1 MTTTAART
9 RIRST
14 GRYILIGIITAA
26 PLAITWFILDF
37 LFRQL
42 SRIGRPLVTAITSA
56 LAPDHP
62 GIASWLENQAFL
74 SILAVVAVLA
84 LLWLLGWMAT
94 RVLGQRLIDL
104 FERVVGLIPFVD
116 KIYQATKRVLTVAGT
131 TPGSDRRVVLINFPS
146 PEMKTIGLVTRI
158 LKDSET
164 GEELAAVYVPTSPN
178 PTSGY
183 IEIVP
188 VRDVTFT
195 DWTFDQAMSFV
206 VTGGSSAPETIA
218 YSTKR
223 GLASGPPADP
233 LRDAAAKR

>member
-1 MTTTAART
+1 MTTLAPRT
-9 RIRST
+9 RIKST

-26 PLAITWFILDF
+26 PLAITWIIVDF

-42 SRIGRPLVTAITSA
+42 SRIGYPFVAGVARAV
-56 LAPDHP
+56 APDHP
-62 GIASWLENQAFL
+62 SVAAWLENQAFL
-74 SILAVVAVLA
+74 SVLAVIAVLA
-84 LLWLLGWMAT
+84 LLSLLGWMAT

-104 FERVVGLIPFVD
+104 FERLVSIIPFVD
-116 KIYQATKRVLTVAGT
+116 KIYQATKRVLTVAGNS
-131 TPGSDRRVVLINFPS
+131 PGGDRRVVLIDFPS
-146 PEMKTIGLVTRI
+146 PAMKTIGLVTRI
-158 LKDSET
+158 LKDSKT

-188 VRDVTFT
+188 VRDLTFT

-223 GLASGPPADP
+223 GPASGPPTDS